1 MANILAKQ
9 IDAEIGSQRL
19 PEALALAKA
28 WTLDEPDDA
37 LAWSKLAVVCQ
48 LTDSLNDA
56 IQAISRSIALRPDHP
71 PYLFELG
78 YLEYRVHNLDAAAK
92 AFERCT
98 QASLAMDDDYY
109 LDAARVAQAQC
120 LLQAGR
126 THEAAEVIACA
137 AQDAATWLGG
147 RQTAAAVSARIQ
159 AQLKNART
167 ARPRI
172 L

>member
-1 MANILAKQ
+1 MANIFAKQ

-28 WTLDEPDDA
+28 WTLNEPDDA

-48 LTDSLNDA
+48 LTDSLNEA

-78 YLEYRVHNLDAAAK
+78 CVEYRTNNLDAAAK
-92 AFERCT
+92 AFERCA

-120 LLQAGR
+120 LLLAGR
-126 THEAAEVIACA
+126 AQEAAKVIACA
-137 AQDAATWLGG
+137 AQDAAD
-147 RQTAAAVSARIQ
+147 
-159 AQLKNART
+159 
-167 ARPRI
+167 PR